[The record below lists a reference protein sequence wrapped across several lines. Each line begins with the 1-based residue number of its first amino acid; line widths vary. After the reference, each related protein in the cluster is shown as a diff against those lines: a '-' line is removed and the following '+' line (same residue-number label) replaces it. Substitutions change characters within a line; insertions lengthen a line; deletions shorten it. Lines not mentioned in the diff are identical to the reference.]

1 MEPGT
6 IQTTT
11 TNLVTTIT
19 FTHPAS
25 NALPGALLRQL
36 AQTIKAAGQTTDSTI
51 IVLQSGG
58 ERAFCA
64 GANFSELAAIE
75 TTEQGQVFFSGFAG
89 VINAC
94 RCCPKLIIGRV
105 QGKAVGGGLG
115 LAAAVDH
122 CIATTAASIRLSEL
136 LIGIGPFVVG
146 PAIERKIGLA
156 AFSHLTLNPETA
168 FPATWAAQKG
178 LYDQLTDTV
187 RDLDAA
193 VMQKADE
200 LSGYNPDTLRELKRA
215 FWHGTDHWDTL
226 LAERAATSGRLV
238 LSEATKAAIARFRA

>member
-1 MEPGT
+1 METGT

-11 TNLVTTIT
+11 TNSVTTIT
-19 FTHPAS
+19 VAHPAS

-36 AQTIKAAGQTTDSTI
+36 TQAIEAAGQATDSTI

-75 TTEQGQVFFSGFAG
+75 TPEQGQVFFSGFAG

-94 RCCPKLIIGRV
+94 RRCPKLIIGRI
-105 QGKAVGGGLG
+105 QGKAVGGGVG
-115 LAAAVDH
+115 LAAATDY
-122 CIATTAASIRLSEL
+122 CIATTAASVRLSEL

-156 AFSHLTLNPETA
+156 GFSHLTLNPETA
-168 FPATWAAQKG
+168 FPASWAAEKG
-178 LYDQLTDTV
+178 LYNQLTDTIAG
-187 RDLDAA
+187 LDTA
-193 VMQKADE
+193 VLQKAAE
-200 LSGYNPDTLRELKRA
+200 LTTYNPDTLHELKRA
-215 FWHGTDHWDTL
+215 FWHGTDHWDKL
-226 LAERAATSGRLV
+226 LADRAATSGRLV
-238 LSEATKAAIARFRA
+238 LSAATKAAIARFKA

>member
-11 TNLVTTIT
+11 IDSVTTIT
-19 FTHPAS
+19 FAHPAS

-36 AQTIKAAGQTTDSTI
+36 AQTIETAGQAADSTI

-64 GANFSELAAIE
+64 GANFAELAAIE
-75 TTEQGQVFFSGFAG
+75 TSEQGLVFFSGFAG

-94 RCCPKLIIGRV
+94 RRCPKLIIGRV
-105 QGKAVGGGLG
+105 QGKAVGGGVG
-115 LAAAVDH
+115 LAAAVDYG
-122 CIATTAASIRLSEL
+122 IATTAASVRLSEL

-168 FPATWAAQKG
+168 FLATWAAEKG
-178 LYDQLTDTV
+178 LYNQLTDTITA
-187 RDLDAA
+187 LDSA
-193 VMQKADE
+193 VMMKARE
-200 LSGYNPDTLRELKRA
+200 LATYNPDTLRELKRA

-226 LAERAATSGRLV
+226 LTERAATSGRLV
-238 LSEATKAAIARFRA
+238 LSAATKAAIGRFR